1 MYVSDAVLWFDPIC
15 FVHLQFHGA
24 PWYFTEILSYFN
36 WVFTLLFTVECA
48 FKLLS
53 FGPKV
58 SRKSRKFFFSSSS
71 FLASMNFGALDLH
84 RNLVRE
90 KTKLVFTLTFLVRLL
105 QMAPEFFRIPRIPQ
119 EDQIIQARGQM
130 RDLEAQFLI
139 D

>member
-1 MYVSDAVLWFDPIC
+1 MYVSDAVLWFDPLF

-58 SRKSRKFFFSSSS
+58 SRKSRKGFFFVLSSSHEFWYTVS
-71 FLASMNFGALDLH
+71 QFGWG
-84 RNLVRE
+84 
-90 KTKLVFTLTFLVRLL
+90 KKLVFF
-105 QMAPEFFRIPRIPQ
+105 
-119 EDQIIQARGQM
+119 
-130 RDLEAQFLI
+130 
-139 D
+139 